1 MSMIVKNNIE
11 ALRVINLLDQNT
23 NMLQQNLNKVATGTK
38 ITTAQD
44 DSAPWSISER
54 MRMRIRALEQDNQN
68 VQNDAAMMKTAEG
81 SVSNTIEILKTLKER
96 AINAANDSNT
106 DEDRATIQKEIDQF
120 IDQIDDNALVQFN
133 GKYLIDGT
141 KNNTVSATRTIL
153 LNQSLATDAAAT
165 TALTALQN
173 RVGDSLEI
181 QSTDYFHVS
190 SVIDG
195 NLKMYT
201 GVVGD
206 TTLETILQGL
216 AGDDNDI
223 TSAAID
229 ENGKIGDLIDKFAFD
244 AYTPDRRAGIAVI
257 STTDGATNQI
267 AGFNISITDA
277 QGNIKKAANAALD
290 DFRLMQRAENET
302 GDHSLTFHSGPEAN
316 MAIKVALGDM
326 RAEALGLKGSENN
339 KISVKTKEAANASIS
354 VIDNA
359 LTMSLNQQINIGSVL
374 SRLDYTSANIITA
387 RDNDQASESTIRDA
401 DMAKEMTNYTKSN
414 VLVQTAQAML
424 AQANQNPSAVL
435 GLLR

>member
-11 ALRVINLLDQNT
+11 ALRVINLLDQNN
-23 NMLQQNLNKVATGTK
+23 NMLQQNLNNVATGMK
-38 ITTAQD
+38 INTAQD

-106 DEDRATIQKEIDQF
+106 DEDRAVIQKEIDQF

-141 KNNTVSATRTIL
+141 KNNTVSATKTIL
-153 LNQSLATDAAAT
+153 LNQSLATDTTAG

-181 QSTDYFHVS
+181 QSTDYVHVS
-190 SVIDG
+190 AVIDG

-201 GVVGD
+201 SAVGD
-206 TTLETILQGL
+206 KSLEAILGEEIFS
-216 AGDDNDI
+216 DV

-244 AYTPDRRAGIAVI
+244 AYTPDREAGIAVV
-257 STTDGATNQI
+257 SATEGVTNQI
-267 AGFNISITDA
+267 AGFNISILDA
-277 QGNIKKAANAALD
+277 QGNVKKAANAALD
-290 DFRLMQRAENET
+290 DFRLVQRAENQT
-302 GDHSLTFHSGPEAN
+302 GDHSLT
-316 MAIKVALGDM
+316 
-326 RAEALGLKGSENN
+326 
-339 KISVKTKEAANASIS
+339 
-354 VIDNA
+354 
-359 LTMSLNQQINIGSVL
+359 
-374 SRLDYTSANIITA
+374 
-387 RDNDQASESTIRDA
+387 
-401 DMAKEMTNYTKSN
+401 
-414 VLVQTAQAML
+414 
-424 AQANQNPSAVL
+424 
-435 GLLR
+435 

>member
-153 LNQSLATDAAAT
+153 LNQSLATDT
-165 TALTALQN
+165 TSETALTSLQN

-181 QSTDYFHVS
+181 QSTDYVQVS
-190 SVIDG
+190 TVING

-201 GVVGD
+201 DVVGD
-206 TTLETILQGL
+206 KSLSTILESL